1 MITLV
6 APTHTRQGASSGFC
20 SMQQSCSWD
29 FPLFSS
35 FFQILDMF
43 WEWLWGDS
51 VGLDRNKQNRVSRE
65 LSDSIMWGIKM
76 RTRNGNIYIYRQ
88 SEQAV
93 IIIQRRLHY
102 VTLYCALVVTF
113 PPLLRNFCFC
123 MYMSCIQSML
133 TILRCF
139 WFTSSCTIFSFR
151 PWGGQGEHHKWHQL
165 WATPSCKLVVQF
177 LNSIFDHVNTCSI
190 SPNKT
195 ELNLQSLTIPLLD
208 LWCRAG
214 CARIWS
220 LGCINAAQ
228 REHPRR

>member
-76 RTRNGNIYIYRQ
+76 RKRNGNICIYRESDQ
-88 SEQAV
+88 PG
-93 IIIQRRLHY
+93 IIQRRLHY
-102 VTLYCALVVTF
+102 VTLYCALVVTL
-113 PPLLRNFCFC
+113 PPLLRNFLFLHDLYSVDAYYSQ
-123 MYMSCIQSML
+123 MFLIHFFLYYFLVQA
-133 TILRCF
+133 LRRAR
-139 WFTSSCTIFSFR
+139 WAPQMAPALSHT
-151 PWGGQGEHHKWHQL
+151 QL
-165 WATPSCKLVVQF
+165 
-177 LNSIFDHVNTCSI
+177 
-190 SPNKT
+190 
-195 ELNLQSLTIPLLD
+195 
-208 LWCRAG
+208 
-214 CARIWS
+214 
-220 LGCINAAQ
+220 
-228 REHPRR
+228 